1 MPQRVVAIFN
11 TEITMKLVQW
21 YQTFLDYL
29 TADLGNE
36 KGKRNAHE
44 RLRPVRRPL
53 MFINMLNFI
62 SHIKVC
68 LI

>member
-1 MPQRVVAIFN
+1 
-11 TEITMKLVQW
+11 MKLVQW

-29 TADLGNE
+29 TADLGIE
-36 KGKRNAHE
+36 KGKRNTHE

-62 SHIKVC
+62 SHFKVC

>member
-1 MPQRVVAIFN
+1 
-11 TEITMKLVQW
+11 MKLVQW

-29 TADLGNE
+29 TADLGIE

-53 MFINMLNFI
+53 MFINMLYI
-62 SHIKVC
+62 MSQIKV
-68 LI
+68 LLLNL